1 LRACFAVSGDAGF
14 SLSRPVS
21 ANAGKLSGSLGTGD
35 AGAGGDALGGFVL
48 AGVRLATFG
57 IKKKPSA
64 PLLRLAYIHLLAS
77 FSRPVG
83 LYNLSAAHRQSNSR
97 FARGQRNLTLLH
109 EKNARERT
117 QKIEVRSCR
126 RDRHVI
132 MISLSVS
139 IASNASTARVFR

>member
-1 LRACFAVSGDAGF
+1 LRACFAVSRIAGDAG
-14 SLSRPVS
+14 LGVSRPVS

-77 FSRPVG
+77 FTP
-83 LYNLSAAHRQSNSR
+83 Y
-97 FARGQRNLTLLH
+97 
-109 EKNARERT
+109 
-117 QKIEVRSCR
+117 RSLF
-126 RDRHVI
+126 DRV
-132 MISLSVS
+132 
-139 IASNASTARVFR
+139 TAVPRAVNEI